1 MKKIMI
7 AVSGM
12 AMLGG
17 CAVSQPPEVLA
28 QRNPADGRES
38 VRNSHY
44 NPVISDY
51 NSRKPV
57 DPKSWRQLNDE
68 QAPKKESR
76 S

>member
-1 MKKIMI
+1 MI
-7 AVSGM
+7 AISGM

-28 QRNPADGRES
+28 KRNPADSRES

-44 NPVISDY
+44 SPVIAGF

-57 DPKSWRQLNDE
+57 DQIGRASCRE
-68 QAPKKESR
+68 R
-76 S
+76 V